1 MSEFLNKALEMLD
14 DGWWVV
20 PIHPDE
26 KHPAPKWG
34 HIYDEGKFPS
44 EEQVIDWW
52 EKFPNAHVGIIT
64 GELSGVLVVDC
75 DNEEAEEFAKSVGL
89 TNTPWVVK
97 TKRGKHF
104 YFKWPANAGHIK
116 TLTWSNADGIE
127 WPRDA
132 VKGLDRKA
140 HKGVVLV
147 PPTPNYTHLSI
158 ADWDDVPVYP
168 EKSYGLKAQSEQA
181 SNVVSFEDF
190 KFENLS
196 LAHIKIKKSVVDTT
210 REIVEKN
217 GRRLM
222 AGVGDNR
229 HQMLLSLA
237 GELAAQG
244 YSRERCELEMIAYV
258 QEFFFDPHKVNQKE
272 FQSVIDHA
280 YNKEDKKVKE
290 EPKPDPSKFKPI
302 TTFDADR
309 LAEEASKVKY
319 FVDPIIPD
327 TGTIVQVHGYSGHG
341 KSMFLR
347 HLLYAAASGQKSF
360 GPYDI
365 HKTPRVLYLDFE
377 NSKQN
382 VSNFLNRSK
391 RSFGDAKHNFMIWTP
406 FIDDRMMNLR
416 EDSGLNNLQSW
427 INFNKPDIVVID
439 TIRTAWSGLM
449 ENSAEEWGNI
459 NKLALALRNNGITVM
474 LVHHSNKPTDGG
486 RSGREAGSSNQLTV
500 LETQIKVTQVY
511 MEKETADIKAGIYDG
526 DLPKTPMTLL
536 GTAPVKTSTE
546 RLQVCLELR
555 YGKVREWSDT
565 HEPVMYIAFL
575 EDENTQNVRIVSE
588 STAKQRAMKAA
599 KPWRNSEGI
608 VMPPLSDLEI
618 SRKIGK
624 PITTVS
630 EWTKDLR
637 DDYIQSNVANI
648 Q

>member
-1 MSEFLNKALEMLD
+1 MSDYLNKALEMRD
-14 DGWWVV
+14 EGWWVV
-20 PIHPDE
+20 PIHPQE
-26 KHPAPKWG
+26 KYPCPKWG
-34 HIYDEGKFPS
+34 HIYDDGKFPS

-52 EKFPNAHVGIIT
+52 DKFPNAHVGIIT
-64 GELSGVLVVDC
+64 GELSGVVVVDC
-75 DNEEAEEFAKSVGL
+75 DNEEAEEYAKSVGL

-104 YFKWPANAGHIK
+104 YFKWPANADHIK
-116 TLTWSNADGIE
+116 TLTWKNADGIE
-127 WPRDA
+127 WPGEA

-147 PPTPNYTHLSI
+147 PPTPNYSHISM
-158 ADWDDVPVYP
+158 ADWDDVPVYQHRN
-168 EKSYGLKAQSEQA
+168 YGTITEQP

-190 KFENLS
+190 KFENISLS
-196 LAHIKIKKSVVDTT
+196 HIRLKKSVIDTT
-210 REIVEKN
+210 RELCEKY

-244 YSRERCELEMIAYV
+244 YTREKCELEMIAYV
-258 QEFFFDPHKVNQKE
+258 EEFFYEPHKVNQRE

-280 YNKEDKKVKE
+280 YNKEDKKPKE
-290 EPKPDPSKFKPI
+290 EVKLDPSRFVPL
-302 TTFDADR
+302 TTSDAER

-327 TGTIVQVHGYSGHG
+327 TGTIIQVHGYSGHG
-341 KSMFLR
+341 KSMFIR
-347 HLLYAAASGQKSF
+347 HLLYAAASGSKSF
-360 GPYDI
+360 GPFDI
-365 HKTPRVLYLDFE
+365 HKQPRVLYLDFE

-382 VSNFLNRSK
+382 VSNFLTRSV
-391 RSFGDAKHNFMIWTP
+391 RSFGDAKGRFMVWTP
-406 FIDDRMMNLR
+406 FIDDRMMNLK
-416 EDSGLNNLQSW
+416 EDSGINNFQGW

-459 NKLALALRNNGITVM
+459 NRLALSLRNSGVTVI

-486 RSGREAGSSNQLTV
+486 KSGREAGSSNQLTV

-511 MEKETADIKAGIYDG
+511 ADKETADVKAGLYDG
-526 DLPKTPMTLL
+526 DLPRNPMTTL
-536 GTAPVKTSTE
+536 GNAPVKTPTE

-565 HEPVMYIAFL
+565 HEPVMYVGFL
-575 EDENTQNVRIVSE
+575 EDENTNNVRVVAE
-588 STAKQRAMKAA
+588 STAKQKAMKAA
-599 KPWRNSEGI
+599 KPWLNSEG
-608 VMPPLSDLEI
+608 VLMPPLSDVEI
-618 SRKIGK
+618 SRKVGK
-624 PITTVS
+624 PVS
-630 EWTKDLR
+630 VIEAWTEEIR
-637 DDYIQSNVANI
+637 RENISSHISNIA
-648 Q
+648 